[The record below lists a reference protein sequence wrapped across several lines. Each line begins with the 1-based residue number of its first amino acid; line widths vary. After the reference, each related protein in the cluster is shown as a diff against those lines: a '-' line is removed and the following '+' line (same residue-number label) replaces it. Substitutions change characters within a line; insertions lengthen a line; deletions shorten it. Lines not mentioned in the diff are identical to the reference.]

1 MEIVWHGHS
10 FFRIRAREATI
21 VFDPH
26 DGSKAGRVQ
35 ADLALISH
43 DHPGHNYLE
52 AVTGTSRVLTRPGE
66 YEIRGVSIVGVQAA
80 HDAEGG
86 RKRGRN
92 IAWMVH
98 VEDISVCHLGDLG
111 HPLTPD
117 QAQAIGTI
125 DILLVPVGGHNTIN
139 ASQAAEIVTT
149 LEPRV
154 VIPMHFAQPGYESAL
169 ATVDGFLRE
178 QGARGLEPQ
187 PRYAVSSRSALPP
200 ETQVLLL
207 EPR

>member
-21 VFDPH
+21 VFDPN
-26 DGSKAGRVQ
+26 GRSKAGRVQ
-35 ADLALISH
+35 ADLALVSH
-43 DHPGHNYLE
+43 DHPGHNNVE
-52 AVTGTSRVLTRPGE
+52 AITGASRVLTRPGE

-80 HDAEGG
+80 HDADGG

-92 IAWMVH
+92 IAWIVH
-98 VEDISVCHLGDLG
+98 AEDISVCHLGDLG
-111 HPLTPD
+111 HPITSD
-117 QAQAIGTI
+117 QAQAIGAI

-139 ASQAAEIVTT
+139 AAQAAEIVTT

-154 VIPMHFAQPGYESAL
+154 VIPMHFAQPGSDSAL

-178 QGARGLEPQ
+178 QGARGIEPQ
-187 PRYAVSSRSALPP
+187 PRYAVSSRAALPP
-200 ETQVLLL
+200 ETQVFLL